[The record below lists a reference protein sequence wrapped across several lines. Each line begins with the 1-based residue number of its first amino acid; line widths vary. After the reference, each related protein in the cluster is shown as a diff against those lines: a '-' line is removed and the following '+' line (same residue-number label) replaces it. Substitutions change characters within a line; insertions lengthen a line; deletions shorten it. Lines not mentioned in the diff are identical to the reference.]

1 MTEDNNDSSDILVK
15 ISLTPNEARLNILR
29 EFFIEEFQTI
39 PCYFVRVP
47 GRYILYKAF
56 LRFI

>member
-1 MTEDNNDSSDILVK
+1 MTEKNDGSDILVK
-15 ISLTPNEARLNILR
+15 ISLTPNETRLNFLR

-47 GRYILYKAF
+47 GR
-56 LRFI
+56 